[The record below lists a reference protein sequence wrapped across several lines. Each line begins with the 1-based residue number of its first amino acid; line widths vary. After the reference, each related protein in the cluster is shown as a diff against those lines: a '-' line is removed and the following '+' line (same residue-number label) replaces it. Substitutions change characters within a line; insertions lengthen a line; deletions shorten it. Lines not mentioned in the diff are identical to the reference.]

1 MKTLF
6 YHPFRT
12 EIFKKDE
19 SDIFSVNSGKVFNF
33 YNPLNYRNV
42 RCKING
48 KPLPELQYY
57 LSEDRKDERDGT
69 IGQTSFILKPEYFKV
84 NIHLFASF
92 VPPEQW
98 VPGPSYIPFLDN
110 AWIACKVYLDDEDK
124 SKFEVIGK
132 VTNSK
137 ESNIELESFDV
148 NKTETNSNLEYLYN
162 KTINWG
168 GNAMNLGPIASIYK
182 DKDNAW
188 TVDQFLKENYPL
200 TSFFDAQSFELMNTE
215 LYDINI
221 SRSLKDEEIA
231 LSNQRI
237 GNKKVISSFIG
248 RNSQRGFIKHNKN
261 VSIVSNSSQYIFP
274 NEENKVLESIDNEY
288 DFYFDY

>member
-1 MKTLF
+1 
-6 YHPFRT
+6 
-12 EIFKKDE
+12 
-19 SDIFSVNSGKVFNF
+19 
-33 YNPLNYRNV
+33 
-42 RCKING
+42 
-48 KPLPELQYY
+48 
-57 LSEDRKDERDGT
+57 
-69 IGQTSFILKPEYFKV
+69 
-84 NIHLFASF
+84 
-92 VPPEQW
+92 
-98 VPGPSYIPFLDN
+98 
-110 AWIACKVYLDDEDK
+110 
-124 SKFEVIGK
+124 
-132 VTNSK
+132 
-137 ESNIELESFDV
+137 
-148 NKTETNSNLEYLYN
+148 
-162 KTINWG
+162 
-168 GNAMNLGPIASIYK
+168 MNLGPIASIYK